1 MDDGSRSEILQ
12 HETGEVRDAHR
23 FDVAALEEYMRTH
36 VEGFRGPLAVRQFK
50 GGQSNPTFLLTAP
63 SGRYVMRK
71 KPPGKLLASAH
82 QVDREYRV
90 IHALA
95 ETDVPVAKVHALC
108 TDDAVIG
115 SAFYVMDCVEGRI
128 FRDPQLPGCSREERA
143 AVYDE
148 MNDVMARLHR
158 VDYEAV
164 GLADFGKPGNYF
176 ERQIGRW
183 TKQYEAAQ
191 TDDVE
196 AMRNLIAWLPS
207 HIPPGDET
215 CIVHGDFRL
224 ENSIYHPTEPRM
236 LAMLDW
242 ELSTLG
248 HPLADLAYNCLL
260 YHMNSPTQG
269 TLAGIDLGALGIP
282 TEHQYV
288 ADYCRRTGRPDV
300 EDWDF
305 YLAFSLFRLASIAQ
319 GVYKRGLDG
328 NASSEQ
334 ATMYGVICQLLASL
348 AWEIVQKGAGR

>member
-1 MDDGSRSEILQ
+1 MADGSETLQ
-12 HETGEVRDAHR
+12 NETGEVRSAHR
-23 FDVAALEEYMRTH
+23 FDVAAIEAYMQQH
-36 VEGFRGPLAVRQFK
+36 VAGFRGPLAVRQFT
-50 GGQSNPTFLLTAP
+50 GGQSNPTFLLTA
-63 SGRYVMRK
+63 GDQRYVMRK

-95 ETDVPVAKVHALC
+95 ATDVPVAGVHALC
-108 TDDAVIG
+108 MDDAVIG
-115 SAFYVMDCVEGRI
+115 SAFYLMDCVDGRI
-128 FRDPQLPGCSREERA
+128 FRDPQLPGLSREDRSA
-143 AVYDE
+143 IYDE
-148 MNDVMARLHR
+148 MNDVLARLHR
-158 VDYEAV
+158 VDYEAI

-176 ERQIGRW
+176 ERQLGRW

-191 TDDVE
+191 TDKVE
-196 AMRNLIAWLPS
+196 AMTNLIQWLPT

-224 ENSIYHPTEPRM
+224 ENSIFHPTEPRM

-269 TLAGIDLGALGIP
+269 SLVDIDFVAMGIP
-282 TEHQYV
+282 TEQEYV
-288 ADYCRRTGRPDV
+288 AAYCRRTGRPDV
-300 EDWDF
+300 ENWDF

-334 ATMYGVICQLLASL
+334 AMTYGLICQLLAQL
-348 AWEIVQKGAGR
+348 AWTMVDKRADR

>member
-1 MDDGSRSEILQ
+1 MADGSEMLHSES
-12 HETGEVRDAHR
+12 GEVRAAHR
-23 FDVAALEEYMRTH
+23 FDAAALEAYMQQH
-36 VEGFRGPLAVRQFK
+36 VAGFRGPLEVRQFK
-50 GGQSNPTFLLTAP
+50 GGQSNPTFLLIGA

-90 IHALA
+90 IKALA

-108 TDDAVIG
+108 MDDAVIG
-115 SAFYVMDCVEGRI
+115 AAFYVMDAVEGRI
-128 FRDPQLPGCSREERA
+128 FRDPQLPGLSREERA

-158 VDYEAV
+158 VDFEAV
-164 GLADFGKPGNYF
+164 GLADYGKPGNYF

-196 AMRNLIAWLPS
+196 TMRNLIAWLPA

-236 LAMLDW
+236 LALLDW

-269 TLAGIDLGALGIP
+269 SLVGIDLTQLGIP
-282 TEHQYV
+282 TEQEYV

-300 EDWDF
+300 EHWDF

-334 ATMYGVICQLLASL
+334 AMTYGTICQLLAYL
-348 AWEIVQKGAGR
+348 AWSIVEKRS

>member
-1 MDDGSRSEILQ
+1 MADGSEIL
-12 HETGEVRDAHR
+12 HAETGEVRSAHR
-23 FDVAALEEYMRTH
+23 FDTNALESYMQQH
-36 VEGFRGPLAVRQFK
+36 VAGFRGPLEVRQFK
-50 GGQSNPTFLLTAP
+50 GGQSNPTFLLSGA
-63 SGRYVMRK
+63 SGRYVLRK

-90 IHALA
+90 ISALA
-95 ETDVPVAKVHALC
+95 DTDVPVAKVHALC
-108 TDDAVIG
+108 MDDAVIG
-115 SAFYVMDCVEGRI
+115 AAFYIMDAVEGRI
-128 FRDPQLPGCSREERA
+128 FRDPQLPGLSREERVA
-143 AVYDE
+143 IYDE

-158 VDYEAV
+158 VDFEAV
-164 GLADFGKPGNYF
+164 GLGDYGKPGNYF
-176 ERQIGRW
+176 ERQLGRW

-196 AMRNLIAWLPS
+196 AMRNLIAWLPA

-269 TLAGIDLGALGIP
+269 SLVGIDLTAMGIP
-282 TEHQYV
+282 TEQEYV

-300 EDWDF
+300 EHWDF

-328 NASSEQ
+328 NASSDQ
-334 ATMYGVICQLLASL
+334 AMTYGTICQLLAYL
-348 AWEIVQKGAGR
+348 AWSIVEKRG

>member
-1 MDDGSRSEILQ
+1 LET
-12 HETGEVRDAHR
+12 ETGEVRGAHR
-23 FDVAALEEYMRTH
+23 FDVGALESYLRQH
-36 VEGFRGPLAVRQFK
+36 VAGFRGPLAVRQFK
-50 GGQSNPTFLLTAP
+50 GGQSNPTFLLTANDQ
-63 SGRYVMRK
+63 RYVMRK

-90 IHALA
+90 IKALA
-95 ETDVPVAKVHALC
+95 DTDVPVAKVYALC
-108 TDDAVIG
+108 EDDAVIG
-115 SAFYVMDCVEGRI
+115 SAFYVMEAVDGRI
-128 FRDPQLPGCSREERA
+128 FRDPQLPACSREERA

-148 MNDVMARLHR
+148 MNDVLARLHR
-158 VDYEAV
+158 VDYAAV
-164 GLADFGKPGNYF
+164 GLAEYGKPGNYF

-183 TKQYEAAQ
+183 AKQYQAAQ
-191 TDDVE
+191 TDQVE
-196 AMRNLIAWLPS
+196 AMENLIAWLPS

-269 TLAGIDLGALGIP
+269 SLLDLDFASSGIP
-282 TEHQYV
+282 SEEEYV
-288 ADYCRRTGRPDV
+288 AAYCRRTGRPAV
-300 EDWDF
+300 THWDF

-328 NASSEQ
+328 NASSEM
-334 ATMYGVICQLLASL
+334 ATTYGVICQLLAGL
-348 AWEIVQKGAGR
+348 AWSMVEKRA

>member
-1 MDDGSRSEILQ
+1 MRFSIGKPVRCGARIASTSPRSKTTCGQ
-12 HETGEVRDAHR
+12 H
-23 FDVAALEEYMRTH
+23 VA
-36 VEGFRGPLAVRQFK
+36 GFRGPLAVRQFK
-50 GGQSNPTFLLTAP
+50 GGQSNPTFLLEA
-63 SGRYVMRK
+63 GDERYVMRK

-95 ETDVPVAKVHALC
+95 ATDVPVAKVHALC
-108 TDDAVIG
+108 VDDAVIG
-115 SAFYVMDCVEGRI
+115 SAFYIMDCVEGRI
-128 FRDPQLPGCSREERA
+128 FRDPQLPGLSSEERT

-164 GLADFGKPGNYF
+164 GLADYGKPGNYF
-176 ERQIGRW
+176 ERQLGRW

-196 AMRNLIAWLPS
+196 AMRNLIAWLPA

-224 ENSIYHPTEPRM
+224 ENSIFHPTEPRM

-269 TLAGIDLGALGIP
+269 EPRRHRLRGHGHPDRAGVRRRLLPSHRPPRRRALGFLSGVLALP
-282 TEHQYV
+282 PRVDRAGGLQ
-288 ADYCRRTGRPDV
+288 ARSRR
-300 EDWDF
+300 
-305 YLAFSLFRLASIAQ
+305 
-319 GVYKRGLDG
+319 
-328 NASSEQ
+328 
-334 ATMYGVICQLLASL
+334 
-348 AWEIVQKGAGR
+348 

>member
-1 MDDGSRSEILQ
+1 MVVASETLE
-12 HETGEVRDAHR
+12 HETTEIRTAHR
-23 FDVAALEEYMRTH
+23 FDVAALEAYLQTH
-36 VEGFRGPLAVRQFK
+36 IEGFRGPLTVRQFK
-50 GGQSNPTFLLTAP
+50 GGQSNPTFMLTTADQ
-63 SGRYVMRK
+63 RYVMRK

-90 IHALA
+90 IRALA
-95 ETDVPVAKVHALC
+95 ATDVPVARVYALC
-108 TDDAVIG
+108 EDDAVIG
-115 SAFYVMDCVEGRI
+115 SAFYIMDCVDGRI
-128 FRDPQLPGCSREERA
+128 FRDPQLPGLSREERTA
-143 AVYDE
+143 IYDE
-148 MNDVMARLHR
+148 MNDVLARLHR
-158 VDYEAV
+158 VDHEAV

-191 TDDVE
+191 TDQIE
-196 AMRNLIAWLPS
+196 AMNNLIAWLPA

-215 CIVHGDFRL
+215 CIVHGDLRL
-224 ENSIYHPTEPRM
+224 ENSIFHATEPRM

-260 YHMNSPTQG
+260 YHMASPTQG
-269 TLAGIDLGALGIP
+269 TLMGLDFAEIGIP
-282 TEHQYV
+282 TEEKYV

-300 EDWDF
+300 EHWDF

-334 ATMYGVICQLLASL
+334 AMTYGTICQLLAQL
-348 AWEIVQKGAGR
+348 AWSIAER

>member
-1 MDDGSRSEILQ
+1 MSDGGEMLQ
-12 HETGEVRDAHR
+12 HETGEVRSAHR
-23 FDVAALEEYMRTH
+23 FDVAALEAYMQQH
-36 VEGFRGPLAVRQFK
+36 VAAFRGPLKVRQFT
-50 GGQSNPTFLLTAP
+50 GGQSNPTFLLTA
-63 SGRYVMRK
+63 GDRRYVMRK

-90 IHALA
+90 IRALA
-95 ETDVPVAKVHALC
+95 ATDVPVARVHALC
-108 TDDAVIG
+108 MDDAVIG
-115 SAFYVMDCVEGRI
+115 SAFYIMDCVEGRI
-128 FRDPQLPGCSREERA
+128 FRDPQLPGLSREARA
-143 AVYDE
+143 AIYDE

-158 VDYEAV
+158 VDHEAV

-196 AMRNLIAWLPS
+196 AMNNLIRWLPA

-224 ENSIYHPTEPRM
+224 ENSIFHPTEPRM

-269 TLAGIDLGALGIP
+269 SLVDIDFAAMGIP
-282 TEHQYV
+282 TEQEYV
-288 ADYCRRTGRPDV
+288 AAYCRRTGRPDV
-300 EDWDF
+300 ENWDF

-328 NASSEQ
+328 NASSDQ
-334 ATMYGVICQLLASL
+334 AMTYGTICQLLAFL
-348 AWEIVQKGAGR
+348 AWSMVEKRT

>member
-1 MDDGSRSEILQ
+1 MSDGSEILQ
-12 HETGEVRDAHR
+12 NETGEVRSAHR
-23 FDVAALEEYMRTH
+23 FDVAALETYMQQH
-36 VEGFRGPLAVRQFK
+36 VAGFRGPLAVRQFT
-50 GGQSNPTFLLTAP
+50 GGQSNPTFLLTA
-63 SGRYVMRK
+63 GDQRYVMRK

-95 ETDVPVAKVHALC
+95 STDVPVARVHALC
-108 TDDAVIG
+108 MDDAVIG
-115 SAFYVMDCVEGRI
+115 SAFYVMDYVEGRI
-128 FRDPQLPGCSREERA
+128 FRDPQLPGLSREERTA
-143 AVYDE
+143 IYDE

-158 VDYEAV
+158 VDPEAV

-176 ERQIGRW
+176 ARQIGRW

-191 TDDVE
+191 TDQVE
-196 AMRNLIAWLPS
+196 AMSNLIKWLPA

-224 ENSIYHPTEPRM
+224 ENSIFHPTEPRM

-269 TLAGIDLGALGIP
+269 SLVDIDFAAMGIP
-282 TEHQYV
+282 SEQEYI

-300 EDWDF
+300 ENWDF

-334 ATMYGVICQLLASL
+334 AMTYGLICQLLAQL
-348 AWEIVQKGAGR
+348 AWTMVDKRADR

>member
-1 MDDGSRSEILQ
+1 M
-12 HETGEVRDAHR
+12 
-23 FDVAALEEYMRTH
+23 
-36 VEGFRGPLAVRQFK
+36 
-50 GGQSNPTFLLTAP
+50 
-63 SGRYVMRK
+63 
-71 KPPGKLLASAH
+71 
-82 QVDREYRV
+82 
-90 IHALA
+90 
-95 ETDVPVAKVHALC
+95 
-108 TDDAVIG
+108 DDAVIG
-115 SAFYVMDCVEGRI
+115 SAFYLMDCVEGRI
-128 FRDPQLPGCSREERA
+128 FRDPQLPGLSRAERTA
-143 AVYDE
+143 IYDE
-148 MNDVMARLHR
+148 MNDVLARLHR
-158 VDYEAV
+158 VDHEAV

-176 ERQIGRW
+176 ERQLGRW

-191 TDDVE
+191 TDDVS
-196 AMRNLIAWLPS
+196 AMTNLIRWLPA

-224 ENSIYHPTEPRM
+224 ENSIFHPTEPRM

-269 TLAGIDLGALGIP
+269 SLVDLDFATTGIP
-282 TEHQYV
+282 SEQEYV

-300 EDWDF
+300 ENWDF

-334 ATMYGVICQLLASL
+334 AMTYGTICQLLAHLGWSMVEKR
-348 AWEIVQKGAGR
+348 A

>member
-1 MDDGSRSEILQ
+1 MDDGSTTLQ
-12 HETGEVRDAHR
+12 NETGEVRSAHR
-23 FDVAALEEYMRTH
+23 FDVAALEAYMQQH
-36 VEGFRGPLAVRQFK
+36 VAGFRGPLTVRQFT
-50 GGQSNPTFLLTAP
+50 GGQSNPTFLLTA
-63 SGRYVMRK
+63 SDQRYVMRK

-90 IHALA
+90 IRALA
-95 ETDVPVAKVHALC
+95 STDVPVARVYALC
-108 TDDAVIG
+108 MDDAVIG

-128 FRDPQLPGCSREERA
+128 FRDPQLPGLSREERA
-143 AVYDE
+143 AIYDE

-158 VDYEAV
+158 VDHEAV

-176 ERQIGRW
+176 QRQIGRW
-183 TKQYEAAQ
+183 TKQYEAAR

-196 AMRNLIAWLPS
+196 AMTNLIRWLPA

-224 ENSIYHPTEPRM
+224 ENSIFHPTEPRM

-269 TLAGIDLGALGIP
+269 SLVGIDLAAMGIP
-282 TEHQYV
+282 TEQEYV

-300 EDWDF
+300 ENWDF

-334 ATMYGVICQLLASL
+334 AMTYGMICQLLAHL
-348 AWEIVQKGAGR
+348 AWSMVEKRA